1 MYATCLFCDARFR
14 ANEEIEAMPVG
25 RRLAFDLARGRL
37 WVVCSRC
44 QQWNL
49 APLDERWEA
58 IEACERLFRAT
69 RVRVSTDNVGLARL
83 PGGTDL
89 VRIGQPLRP
98 EFAAW
103 RYGERFARRRRQ
115 ALALGAVGAV
125 GAAAAAPVALAGVTM
140 LGAVA
145 FGTFMGPTIAPWI
158 SLSYTAAKEY
168 LTLDRV
174 VARVGT
180 DSGAVRVRVR
190 DLRESAVET
199 DASGHLALHVTHDRG
214 RSTAT
219 GAIAARSLGVLLAG
233 TNALGANRRQVAE
246 AVTRVGEAGGADAYL
261 DIASRLSLRSG
272 GRFLGK
278 LRPVGA
284 FNLTLVERLGLEMAL
299 HEESERRVL
308 EGELAHLSAAWAHA
322 EEIAEIADGL

>member
-14 ANEEIEAMPVG
+14 ANDEIEAMPIG
-25 RRLAFDLARGRL
+25 RRLAFDAERGRL
-37 WVVCSRC
+37 WLVCERC

-49 APLDERWEA
+49 TPLDERWEA
-58 IEACERLFRAT
+58 IEACERRFRDT
-69 RVRVSTDNVGLARL
+69 RVRVSTENVGLARL

-89 VRIGQPLRP
+89 VRIGRPLRP

-125 GAAAAAPVALAGVTM
+125 GVVAAAPAALAGVTV
-140 LGAVA
+140 GAA
-145 FGTFMGPTIAPWI
+145 FAVGTFMGPSIAPWI

-168 LTLDRV
+168 VTRDRV

-180 DSGAVRVRVR
+180 DSGTVRVRVR
-190 DLRESAVET
+190 DLRASAVEA
-199 DASGHLALHVTHDRG
+199 DGSGHLALHLTHDDG
-214 RSTAT
+214 RSIAT
-219 GAIAARSLGVLLAG
+219 GATAARSLGVLLAG
-233 TNALGANRRQVAE
+233 ANALGASRRQVGE
-246 AVTRVGEAGGADAYL
+246 AVARVGEAGSADAYL
-261 DIASRLSLRSG
+261 RVASRLSLRSG

-284 FNLTLVERLGLEMAL
+284 FNLTAVERLGLEMAL
-299 HEESERRVL
+299 HEESERRML
-308 EGELAHLSAAWAHA
+308 EGELAHLSAAWAGA
-322 EEIAEIADGL
+322 EEIAAIADGL

>member
-1 MYATCLFCDARFR
+1 
-14 ANEEIEAMPVG
+14 MPLG
-25 RRLAFDLARGRL
+25 RRLAFDAERGRL
-37 WVVCSRC
+37 WVVCARC

-58 IEACERLFRAT
+58 IEACERLFRDS
-69 RVRVSTDNVGLARL
+69 RIRVSTDNIGLARL

-89 VRIGQPLRP
+89 VRIGRPLRP

-115 ALALGAVGAV
+115 ALVAAGVGAV
-125 GAAAAAPVALAGVTM
+125 GATAAAPVALAGVTF
-140 LGAVA
+140 LGAIVV
-145 FGTFMGPTIAPWI
+145 GSWVAPWL
-158 SLSYTAAKEY
+158 SLPYAAAKEWA
-168 LTLDRV
+168 LADRV
-174 VARVGT
+174 VARVAT
-180 DSGAVRVRVR
+180 DTGQAIVRVRH
-190 DLRESAVET
+190 LRESGVEA
-199 DASGHLALHVTHDRG
+199 DGSGGLTLLVAHDGG
-214 RSTAT
+214 RAEAT
-219 GAIAARSLGVLLAG
+219 GATAARSLGVLLAR
-233 TNALGANRRQVAE
+233 TNAFGGSARQVAE
-246 AVTRVGEAGGADAYL
+246 AVGRVTGAGGADGYL
-261 DIASRLSLRSG
+261 GAASRLTLRSG

-308 EGELAHLSAAWAHA
+308 EGELAHLSAAWTTA